1 MRIMPRTSTMHSSE
15 RPCRLAAVF
24 HACRGVVNC
33 SPLLLPLV
41 VVCGV
46 IFGGGVGWSVAG
58 ATLVVG
64 SVLRAYRVVLCA
76 FFCGLIVALCSALRQ
91 REMDELK
98 LTVQPPPR
106 VVQVQ
111 GTVIRKLNH
120 GCIVESGGLGVRVV
134 VYGDIPAQLGEH
146 LRVVGELKPTE
157 QPLVPGM
164 FSQEEWMRGM
174 GIVARLDCLR
184 MECSD
189 GDPGFATLLRIAE
202 RVRATLV
209 DRLMPLGTEKDVRRQ
224 ILCALVLGEKGRA
237 DDDTIDI
244 FRRGGCLHAFA
255 VSGLHVG
262 IVASILWM
270 LLRLCRV
277 RPDWGRWVLLLGV
290 GLYVFATGMA
300 VPALRAYVMLA
311 MVLGALILRRRVSYL
326 NAWCFAALFVL
337 MFQPWQFYQPGF
349 RLSFMV
355 YGAICLGVRY
365 AMSDVPWFGPDSY
378 IPVRI
383 HTRCERWLVN
393 ADFFV
398 RGAVVVSMC
407 AWLVSLPLSVLHF
420 HVVNTASYIVNIF
433 IAPLLPVI
441 MFMGLLVV
449 VVGGVPIIGGVVQAG
464 ALCSAGW
471 LVSLVGLFGSTPG
484 TYLPAVPSAAA
495 EEWMVVPLN
504 YGKSA
509 CVLGNPGIL
518 VGDVRGESVARFMV
532 QPALFHAGFSPAFC
546 QEPRD
551 TASAH
556 LYSRTW
562 PKLCFFSAL
571 PGAAPQSFKTSAGI
585 FTIFAPTTDL
595 PISYSANATPIIYWQ
610 RSDGRRLLFVGN
622 AAFST
627 FKALP
632 HGFHR
637 ADVLILGYNSH
648 EPIVDPSVLRPIGMQ
663 RIILLP
669 SARGR
674 GIESFFPNETAEH

>member
-1 MRIMPRTSTMHSSE
+1 M
-15 RPCRLAAVF
+15 AAVF

-33 SPLLLPLV
+33 APLLLPLV

-46 IFGGGVGWSVAG
+46 ICGGGAGWSVAG
-58 ATLVVG
+58 AALVIG
-64 SVLRAYRVVLCA
+64 CVLRAYRVVLCA

-91 REMDELK
+91 REVDELK
-98 LTVQPPPR
+98 LTAQPPPR

-111 GTVIRKLNH
+111 GTVIRVLDH
-120 GCIVESGGLGVRVV
+120 ACIIESGGFGVRVV
-134 VYGDIPAQLGEH
+134 VYGDIPAQLGER
-146 LRVVGELKPTE
+146 LSVMGEPRPTE

-174 GIVARLDCLR
+174 GIVARLNCLR

-189 GDPGFATLLRIAE
+189 GNFGYATLLRAAE
-202 RVRATLV
+202 CVRTTLV
-209 DRLMPLGTEKDVRRQ
+209 DRLMPPGTEKDVRRQ
-224 ILCALVLGEKGRA
+224 VLCALVLGEKGRA

-355 YGAICLGVRY
+355 YGAICLGVRF

-383 HTRCERWLVN
+383 HTRCERWLVD

-420 HVVNTASYIVNIF
+420 HVVNTASYIVNIL

-441 MFMGLLVV
+441 MFMGLLML

-471 LVSLVGLFGSTPG
+471 LVSLVGLFGSIPG
-484 TYLPAVPSAAA
+484 AYLPAVPPAAG

-504 YGKSA
+504 RGKSA

-518 VGDVRGESVARFMV
+518 VGDVRGERAARYVV
-532 QPALFHAGFSPAFC
+532 QPALFHAGFSPVLC
-546 QEPRD
+546 LEPRD
-551 TASAH
+551 AATASI
-556 LYSRTW
+556 YSHTW
-562 PKLCFFSAL
+562 PKLRYFCAP
-571 PGAAPQSFKTSAGI
+571 PGTAPQRFTSAAGS
-585 FTIFAPTTDL
+585 FTVFAPPADQ
-595 PISYSANATPIIYWQ
+595 PVSYSANATPIIHW
-610 RSDGRRLLFVGN
+610 RRQDARRCLYIGN
-622 AAFST
+622 AALST
-627 FKALP
+627 FEALP
-632 HGFHR
+632 PDYRR
-637 ADVLILGYNSH
+637 ADVIILGYNSH
-648 EPIVDPSVLRPIGMQ
+648 EPIIDPQLLRSIGMK

-669 SARGR
+669 GARGH
-674 GIESFFPNETAEH
+674 GVETFFPNETAEP